1 MGDKGAI
8 AIGKALQRNSK
19 LQQLYLGFNQ
29 YIQAD
34 GAKAIAEA
42 LTKNSTLQGIFLEGN
57 KIGDEGAKA
66 IAEALTENSTLQVL
80 DLSDNII
87 GDDGAVAISN
97 ATKYNSTLQNLFL
110 FDNDISPGLIVSIDT
125 SLSLEFR
132 DKRQRGTENEDLDC
146 CSICGH
152 QTKLGLSCSD
162 HFICAKHLRSHKGIE
177 IGESPLK
184 CMIEGCSK
192 CYREGDVQNWLPAAI
207 YRDYIILDGMNKNYC
222 QLFVEMNKNIH
233 LLEGKIDV
241 LLDGIRDLQRSSDRA
256 GAALASRLF
265 AKSKFTSFLIFR
277 K

>member
-1 MGDKGAI
+1 MG
-8 AIGKALQRNSK
+8 
-19 LQQLYLGFNQ
+19 
-29 YIQAD
+29 
-34 GAKAIAEA
+34 
-42 LTKNSTLQGIFLEGN
+42 
-57 KIGDEGAKA
+57 
-66 IAEALTENSTLQVL
+66 
-80 DLSDNII
+80 
-87 GDDGAVAISN
+87 
-97 ATKYNSTLQNLFL
+97 LF
-110 FDNDISPGLIVSIDT
+110 FGRSPEWRRCDQSSSLIVSIDT
-125 SLSLEFR
+125 SLSIEFR
-132 DKRQRGTENEDLDC
+132 DKRQRDTENEDQDC

-162 HFICAKHLRSHKGIE
+162 HFICAQHLRSHKGIE

-265 AKSKFTSFLIFR
+265 AKSQFTSFRIFG